1 MNNDCNFQDLGG
13 SELDRQTRADE
24 AALREAFDRTAA
36 RSERGFASE
45 AIAAAGS
52 SAVFAV
58 GSAVGSA
65 AGSAAVSGARRT
77 PAKRGWG
84 TVAFPIVIA
93 AAAIVLLGLLLR
105 APNEARPQ
113 SAGGAPGVFAKGVA
127 GVADKPAARSV
138 WHVPPSCVEVRRRD
152 LQRRLERKRKRLD
165 HFIPILLNPQAVPEP
180 AQPGNTPS

>member
-1 MNNDCNFQDLGG
+1 MNNDSNVQDLGG
-13 SELDRQTRADE
+13 SKLDRQTRADE

-36 RSERGFASE
+36 RSEHGFASE

-52 SAVFAV
+52 AAGFVVGSEV
-58 GSAVGSA
+58 GSAVGF
-65 AGSAAVSGARRT
+65 GERRT
-77 PAKRGWG
+77 PAERGWG

-93 AAAIVLLGLLLR
+93 ATAIVLFGLLLR
-105 APNEARPQ
+105 APNEAGPQ
-113 SAGGAPGVFAKGVA
+113 SAGGAPGVSAEGVA

-165 HFIPILLNPQAVPEP
+165 LFTPILINPQAVPEP
-180 AQPGNTPS
+180 VQPGNTPS

>member
-1 MNNDCNFQDLGG
+1 MNNDSNVQDLGG
-13 SELDRQTRADE
+13 SKLDRQTRADE

-45 AIAAAGS
+45 AIAA
-52 SAVFAV
+52 VD
-58 GSAVGSA
+58 SA
-65 AGSAAVSGARRT
+65 AGFGERRT
-77 PAKRGWG
+77 PAERGWG

-93 AAAIVLLGLLLR
+93 AAAIVLFGLLLR

-113 SAGGAPGVFAKGVA
+113 SAGGAPGVSAEGAA

-165 HFIPILLNPQAVPEP
+165 HFTPILINPQAVPEP
-180 AQPGNTPS
+180 VQPGNTPS